1 MELFIGDEALTGV
14 KPKEIKK
21 LPLPERFTS
30 LEYWQLVHMLGSD
43 GLNIPFL
50 LQEAFLRYKDRKK
63 LAKSY
68 ERNGEWPTKLIRIYY
83 LLKPTDADFNKMKRS
98 FIQKYVRNESKLEDI
113 HEKNEIAGLRVM
125 YNYLHS
131 QEFEDDFSIYSL
143 NELNKK
149 LFTYAPF
156 PEYAGVYRNEPR
168 YLPGTG
174 LDLCD
179 YSMVRREMYALSP
192 EVDALHDLAKEVRKF
207 GDVDDLLSFL
217 DWCVELKV
225 KLIWIHPFPD
235 GNGRTVRAF
244 INRLLEDAGLP
255 PIYVKAS
262 ERTEY
267 HTAMN
272 QAIGDGD
279 LSAIKAFYRYKV
291 CDSII
296 ELDIE
301 DRIKR
306 ERAEEQFSSSGTQKV
321 KQANN

>member
-1 MELFIGDEALTGV
+1 MEIFIGDEILKGSR
-14 KPKEIKK
+14 KNENYK
-21 LPLPERFTS
+21 LVPMPDRRERLDS
-30 LEYWQLVHMLGSD
+30 HLLVQLLGSAGVD
-43 GLNIPFL
+43 LPFL
-50 LQEAFLRYKDRKK
+50 LQETFLRYKERKRK
-63 LAKSY
+63 DKRY
-68 ERNGEWPTKLIRIYY
+68 EKDGEWATQLIRTYY
-83 LLKPTDADFNKMKRS
+83 SLKPTDADFNKMKRS
-98 FIQKYVRNESKLEDI
+98 FVQKYVRNESKLEDI

-156 PEYAGVYRNEPR
+156 PEYAGVYRSEPR

-207 GDVDDLLSFL
+207 GDVEDLLSFL

-279 LSAIKAFYRYKV
+279 LTAIKAFYRYKV
-291 CDSII
+291 CDSIV

-301 DRIKR
+301 DRIKN
-306 ERAEEQFSSSGTQKV
+306 QGKQSSQSGTQKV
-321 KQANN
+321 KKANN